1 MAFSENRTRKI
12 RRWRINVAA
21 ATAAAPATKN
31 NKIISSKRFDTFA
44 LWHLKVKRKH
54 INTLIDV
61 FNRANHALLLLS
73 FYCNFHQGCN
83 CFFLSS
89 VGWLSRGR
97 RQFFEERWRKRTTFK
112 SVLSVRWFIVCS
124 TKKVIWLPELTMF
137 CYVLYIFF
145 KKKIRLKV

>member
-83 CFFLSS
+83 CFFSLFC
-89 VGWLSRGR
+89 WLIVAWSPPIFR
-97 RQFFEERWRKRTTFK
+97 RTMEKENNIQKCVECTMIHRLQHEKSDLVTRTYDVLLRVIHFF
-112 SVLSVRWFIVCS
+112 
-124 TKKVIWLPELTMF
+124 
-137 CYVLYIFF
+137 
-145 KKKIRLKV
+145 